1 MHNLKINQEDP
12 YNKKAIIHVVALLY
26 YACIVIA

>member
-1 MHNLKINQEDP
+1 MHNLKINREDP

-26 YACIVIA
+26 DACVVIA

>member
-1 MHNLKINQEDP
+1 MHNLKINREDP
-12 YNKKAIIHVVALLY
+12 YNKKVIIHVVALLY